1 MAVIGVVLAVLVAGG
16 AAAIMLT
23 RGNTPSSPAA
33 VAASHGSTPT
43 ATAQQPTD
51 PPAASAAGVTAF
63 ADPDG
68 YFTASFSDAPVR
80 DSTSLTVGNLS
91 IPYTQWANVIDA
103 NVIEVVAYA
112 NYPGSQPV
120 TTPNA
125 VLAGSLAGAASV
137 SKGTLASKTFGTF
150 EGFPDADG
158 IIVAAGGTGFA
169 AVRVILAGHTLF
181 EVIAS
186 GLDNPPA
193 GFHALA
199 ASFTILKHTP

>member
-1 MAVIGVVLAVLVAGG
+1 MAVVGAVLAVLVAGG

-23 RGNTPSSPAA
+23 RGNAPLSPAA

-43 ATAQQPTD
+43 PAQQPTD
-51 PPAASAAGVTAF
+51 PPATSAAGVTAF

-68 YFTASFSDAPVR
+68 YFSASFSNTPVR
-80 DSTSLTVGNLS
+80 DTSSLTLGNQS
-91 IPYTQWANVIDA
+91 IPYTQWTNVVDA

-112 NYPGSQPV
+112 NYPGSLKV
-120 TTPNA
+120 ETPNA
-125 VLAGSLAGAASV
+125 VLSGSLAGFASL

-150 EGFPDADG
+150 EGFSDADG
-158 IIVAAGGTGFA
+158 VVVAPGGAGFA
-169 AVRVILAGHTLF
+169 EVRVILAGHTLF
-181 EVIAS
+181 EVVAS

-199 ASFTILKHTP
+199 SSFTILKHTP